1 VREIISII
9 VPVLP
14 FDTPVK
20 VALTQGRANNAF
32 GVVEE
37 AGGTYRLH
45 ELNTLELAAKKQGG
59 GATLGS
65 LVGHDLKATRNPIGQ
80 VRSSDENDVYLL
92 ESLNADV
99 AIRGFL
105 RGKTGDVASI
115 IGFANPQGYLP
126 TLIRHSWYQCVVNKC
141 PDKTRYASAG
151 TCAYLHALT
160 KRP

>member
-1 VREIISII
+1 MREIITIT

-45 ELNTLELAAKKQGG
+45 ELKTLELAAGKQGS

-65 LVGHDLKATRNPIGQ
+65 LVGYDLKAMRNPIGQ
-80 VRSSDENDVYLL
+80 VRSNGVHDVDLL

-99 AIRGFL
+99 AIRGFS

-115 IGFANPQGYLP
+115 IGFANPTGYLP
-126 TLIRHSWYQCVVNKC
+126 TLIRHSWYQCVVSEC
-141 PDKTRYASAG
+141 PDKTRYASTG